1 LTSTPEFAEA
11 GTTPASRVISRAAQV
26 VLVLLGMLIGI
37 GAVANAQ
44 NTPRIRIGPPTQTTL
59 ATVAV
64 VGVLADRK
72 FDELMRNAFPVHIH
86 VRAEMWRTGKVFDEV
101 AATAEWDLI
110 IRFDTFDSNYE
121 VVRVTRDSIIP
132 LGAYKK
138 LADARAVSELPY
150 SPPLGIPP
158 RGRESYVS
166 VRADVET
173 MQMSDLEEV
182 QRWLNGEAR
191 PAVQGKKNPGT
202 AIVRGLRSLVTRLL
216 GAEVRHLDGRTRP
229 FTL

>member
-1 LTSTPEFAEA
+1 MVLVIGFSLVVTSEVGAQNVA
-11 GTTPASRVISRAAQV
+11 GIRVAPPTLTTPA
-26 VLVLLGMLIGI
+26 
-37 GAVANAQ
+37 
-44 NTPRIRIGPPTQTTL
+44 
-59 ATVAV
+59 TVQV
-64 VGVLADRK
+64 VGVLADK
-72 FDELMRNAFPVHIH
+72 KLDELMRNAFPVHIH

-101 AATAEWDLI
+101 MAADEWELI
-110 IRFDTFDSNYE
+110 IGFDTFDSNYE
-121 VVRVTRDSIIP
+121 VVRVTRDSIKPI
-132 LGAYKK
+132 GAYKK
-138 LADARAVSELPY
+138 LADARAAAEAAYAPR
-150 SPPLGIPP
+150 LGIPP

-202 AIVRGLRSLVTRLL
+202 AIMRGLRSLVTRLL
-216 GAEVRHLDGRTRP
+216 GAEVRHLDGRTRA

>member
-1 LTSTPEFAEA
+1 MQRVARRAVLAFLLLCGLLTLPVQQA
-11 GTTPASRVISRAAQV
+11 
-26 VLVLLGMLIGI
+26 L
-37 GAVANAQ
+37 AQ
-44 NTPRIRIGPPTQTTL
+44 NTPRVRITQPTLTTP

-64 VGVLADRK
+64 VGVLADK
-72 FDELMRNAFPVHIH
+72 KLDDLMRNAFPVHIH
-86 VRAEMWRTGKVFDEV
+86 VRAEMWRTGQVFDQV
-101 AATAEWDLI
+101 AATAEWELI
-110 IRFDTFDSNYE
+110 IQFDTFDSNYE
-121 VVRVTRDSIIP
+121 VGLVTPDSIIP

-138 LADARAVSELPY
+138 LADARAASERAFT
-150 SPPLGIPP
+150 PPLGIPP

-202 AIVRGLRSLVTRLL
+202 AIVRGLRSLITRLL